1 MADIGTS
8 DKFAQVKGFQV
19 DIDGAG
25 GKDHDVAWEHVSG
38 GALMIE
44 HVETTIGADKHH
56 TNTPGQGQV
65 GDITL
70 RGAMTDTRG
79 ALCQWLNLSQ
89 GPGPKPRRTVSIA
102 PLLQLRGDQVP
113 RPGPTVIYFDCEIV
127 GYTFPC
133 LDATNATGNV
143 QEEVRIRPIRMEV
156 K

>member
-1 MADIGTS
+1 MAEGATS
-8 DKFAQVKGFQV
+8 DRFAQVKGFQV

-113 RPGPTVIYFDCEIV
+113 RRGRVHSDKGTVSRMLESACCGVRDGPS
-127 GYTFPC
+127 
-133 LDATNATGNV
+133 A
-143 QEEVRIRPIRMEV
+143 RPANRR
-156 K
+156 